1 MTVSLLHS
9 RLTAFIAC
17 SVKHESKWK
26 CSDISPKQ
34 KRRKRENQWIK
45 EESSSLLLHRDR
57 PCLKQNRM
65 NLSGLDLT
73 VLILPNI
80 IQHT

>member
-9 RLTAFIAC
+9 RLTAFIVC

-34 KRRKRENQWIK
+34 KRRKRQSPYQWIK
-45 EESSSLLLHRDR
+45 EESLEQQSAVIQRHA
-57 PCLKQNRM
+57 
-65 NLSGLDLT
+65 LSQT
-73 VLILPNI
+73 A
-80 IQHT
+80 

>member
-34 KRRKRENQWIK
+34 KRRERENPYQWIK
-45 EESSSLLLHRDR
+45 EESSSLLLHRDM
-57 PCLKQNRM
+57 PCLKQPRTGAW
-65 NLSGLDLT
+65 LG
-73 VLILPNI
+73 
-80 IQHT
+80 